1 MAVSG
6 STDFSIDAAEVIQEA
21 YERCGLQEVTG
32 KDLRTAIRSMNLL
45 MSEWANRGLNLWT
58 IQLGTQSTTASDAD
72 YTLATNIVDVLEV
85 VLRDANSLDT
95 NLGRVS
101 RADYHMLP
109 NKSTEGRPS
118 QFYFERTTTPT
129 LFLYPTPDLST
140 YTVRYYYL
148 KRLDDLDLATDDPNV
163 SFRFL
168 PCLVAGMA
176 YYLAMKKAPQLVQQ
190 NKLIYED
197 ELKRALDEDGQ
208 RTSTFITPQSFYPNG
223 SGA

>member
-21 YERCGLQEVTG
+21 YERCGLLEVTG

-58 IQLGTQSTTASDAD
+58 IQVGTQTTTAADAD
-72 YTLATNIVDVLEV
+72 YSLDANIVDVLEV
-85 VLRDANSLDT
+85 VLRDSNSLDT
-95 NLGRVS
+95 SLARVS
-101 RADYHMLP
+101 RSDYHMLP
-109 NKSTEGRPS
+109 NKAASGRPS

-140 YTVRYYYL
+140 YSVRYYHM
-148 KRLDDLDLATDDPNV
+148 KRLDDIDLATDDPNV

-176 YYLAMKKAPQLVQQ
+176 YYLAMKKAPDKIQLLKAVYDEEFERARQ
-190 NKLIYED
+190 ED
-197 ELKRALDEDGQ
+197 RERSSYRAVPG
-208 RTSTFITPQSFYPNG
+208 RGYFNNY
-223 SGA
+223 